1 LLENRQKDTIE
12 YKEALAQS
20 YSYLA
25 HLELLENRIEKS
37 LSYYQKSL
45 SINRDFQTDIRYST
59 LLIAQN
65 SFLKAFRNF
74 ELMLKRYKGLE
85 QQAKIL
91 MEYGNF
97 YTTINQNIAKE
108 KLLDSLKLYK
118 KLSMINNKIYKEID
132 IISKELGVNIQ
143 TQKRT

>member
-1 LLENRQKDTIE
+1 
-12 YKEALAQS
+12 
-20 YSYLA
+20 
-25 HLELLENRIEKS
+25 
-37 LSYYQKSL
+37 
-45 SINRDFQTDIRYST
+45 
-59 LLIAQN
+59 
-65 SFLKAFRNF
+65 
-74 ELMLKRYKGLE
+74 
-85 QQAKIL
+85 